1 MPITLK
7 KGLRVAALL
16 VACLFSASIQAETSD
31 VTAPDFTLKSLDGR
45 NIKLSEQA
53 GNVVLLN
60 FWASWCGPCRK
71 EMPLLNELHDKYNPL
86 GFMVLGVNVELD
98 STQARRFLDDNPV
111 SFPVLL
117 DSENKVTQ
125 AYEVVAMPTT
135 AIIDRHGKIRY
146 LHKGYKDG
154 DEQKYRKI
162 VKELIR
168 E

>member
-1 MPITLK
+1 MSNLTVP
-7 KGLRVAALL
+7 
-16 VACLFSASIQAETSD
+16 
-31 VTAPDFTLKSLDGR
+31 
-45 NIKLSEQA
+45 
-53 GNVVLLN
+53 
-60 FWASWCGPCRK
+60 
-71 EMPLLNELHDKYNPL
+71 
-86 GFMVLGVNVELD
+86 
-98 STQARRFLDDNPV
+98 
-111 SFPVLL
+111 FPVLL

-162 VKELIR
+162 VKQLIR

>member
-7 KGLRVAALL
+7 KGLRVAALMF
-16 VACLFSASIQAETSD
+16 ACLFSASIQAESSD
-31 VTAPDFTLKSLDGR
+31 MTAPDFTLKSLDGR

-71 EMPLLNELHDKYNPL
+71 EMPLLNELHDKYSPL

-98 STQARRFLDDNPV
+98 SAQARRFLDDNPV

-162 VKELIR
+162 VKQLIR